1 MRKLLFTAATVCLL
15 GSCGIYNR
23 YERPELSVAA
33 DSLYRTEVKADTVS
47 SVADLSWKEFF
58 TDPYLQALIQQALE
72 MNTDLRIAYLKVK
85 EMQAQ
90 LVSAKLAYLPSVQ
103 LDPQGTLSSQ
113 DGSKTSKTYEVGASA
128 SWEIDIFGK
137 LTNAKRSARAAL
149 EESDAYRQAV
159 QTQLIATVADSYY
172 TLLMLDEQERITSET
187 VASWKDYVH
196 SLYVLMQAGEA
207 DRATVSQAEASRASA
222 EASLLS
228 LQQQIAETENSL
240 SSVLGEV
247 SHRIQRGN
255 LSNQRF
261 PQRLST
267 GVPLELLSRRPDIR
281 QAEAALKQAFYATN
295 QARAAFYPSIML
307 SGSAGWTN
315 NGGAVVTNPGSWLLQ
330 AIGSLVQPIFNR
342 GQNIANL
349 KTAKAQQEEALLTF
363 RQSLL
368 DAGKEVNNA
377 LIQWQTARERIRLD
391 EEQVKHLQTTV
402 HDTELLMEYGT
413 TNYLQ
418 VLTARQ
424 SLLSARLDCASDCY
438 QEIQGVINLYHAL
451 GGGAEADL

>member
-23 YERPELSVAA
+23 YECPELSVAA
-33 DSLYRTEVKADTVS
+33 DSLYRTEVKADTAS
-47 SVADLSWKEFF
+47 SVADLSWKELF

-103 LDPQGTLSSQ
+103 LDPQGTLSSL

-207 DRATVSQAEASRASA
+207 DRATVSQAEASCASA

-281 QAEAALKQAFYATN
+281 
-295 QARAAFYPSIML
+295 
-307 SGSAGWTN
+307 AG
-315 NGGAVVTNPGSWLLQ
+315 
-330 AIGSLVQPIFNR
+330 
-342 GQNIANL
+342 
-349 KTAKAQQEEALLTF
+349 
-363 RQSLL
+363 
-368 DAGKEVNNA
+368 
-377 LIQWQTARERIRLD
+377 
-391 EEQVKHLQTTV
+391 
-402 HDTELLMEYGT
+402 
-413 TNYLQ
+413 
-418 VLTARQ
+418 
-424 SLLSARLDCASDCY
+424 
-438 QEIQGVINLYHAL
+438 
-451 GGGAEADL
+451 

>member
-33 DSLYRTEVKADTVS
+33 DSLYRTEVKADTAS
-47 SVADLSWKEFF
+47 SVADLSWKELF

-72 MNTDLRIAYLKVK
+72 MNNDLRIAYLKVK

-103 LDPQGTLSSQ
+103 LDPQGTLSS
-113 DGSKTSKTYEVGASA
+113 
-128 SWEIDIFGK
+128 EIDIFGK

-295 QARAAFYPSIML
+295 QARAAFYPSITL

-363 RQSLL
+363 RQSLF

>member
-1 MRKLLFTAATVCLL
+1 
-15 GSCGIYNR
+15 
-23 YERPELSVAA
+23 
-33 DSLYRTEVKADTVS
+33 
-47 SVADLSWKEFF
+47 
-58 TDPYLQALIQQALE
+58 
-72 MNTDLRIAYLKVK
+72 
-85 EMQAQ
+85 
-90 LVSAKLAYLPSVQ
+90 
-103 LDPQGTLSSQ
+103 
-113 DGSKTSKTYEVGASA
+113 
-128 SWEIDIFGK
+128 
-137 LTNAKRSARAAL
+137 
-149 EESDAYRQAV
+149 
-159 QTQLIATVADSYY
+159 
-172 TLLMLDEQERITSET
+172 
-187 VASWKDYVH
+187 
-196 SLYVLMQAGEA
+196 MQAGEA
-207 DRATVSQAEASRASA
+207 DRATVSLAEASRASA

-295 QARAAFYPSIML
+295 QARAAFYPSITL

>member
-1 MRKLLFTAATVCLL
+1 M
-15 GSCGIYNR
+15 
-23 YERPELSVAA
+23 
-33 DSLYRTEVKADTVS
+33 
-47 SVADLSWKEFF
+47 
-58 TDPYLQALIQQALE
+58 
-72 MNTDLRIAYLKVK
+72 
-85 EMQAQ
+85 
-90 LVSAKLAYLPSVQ
+90 
-103 LDPQGTLSSQ
+103 
-113 DGSKTSKTYEVGASA
+113 
-128 SWEIDIFGK
+128 
-137 LTNAKRSARAAL
+137 
-149 EESDAYRQAV
+149 
-159 QTQLIATVADSYY
+159 
-172 TLLMLDEQERITSET
+172 
-187 VASWKDYVH
+187 
-196 SLYVLMQAGEA
+196 
-207 DRATVSQAEASRASA
+207 
-222 EASLLS
+222 
-228 LQQQIAETENSL
+228 
-240 SSVLGEV
+240 
-247 SHRIQRGN
+247 
-255 LSNQRF
+255 
-261 PQRLST
+261 
-267 GVPLELLSRRPDIR
+267 
-281 QAEAALKQAFYATN
+281 KQAFYATS
-295 QARAAFYPSIML
+295 QARAAFYPSITL